1 LRCNPI
7 GGAVQTAFQRCRP
20 SPGPDIKRSVGEG
33 GLTLLQ
39 RHSGRVLA
47 KLFQRRMTVTRRA
60 ILVCCFLCFHRSPAQ
75 GTAKPVKKVAIRGK
89 RSLKSRH
96 ATGHIP
102 PLLPR
107 RTHKASRKNE
117 YLSRSRFQLTYYLR
131 RDDSDFVVLCF
142 AKSEDAD
149 FAKRFEGQRLP
160 SSHRPS

>member
-1 LRCNPI
+1 
-7 GGAVQTAFQRCRP
+7 
-20 SPGPDIKRSVGEG
+20 
-33 GLTLLQ
+33 
-39 RHSGRVLA
+39 
-47 KLFQRRMTVTRRA
+47 MTRRA

-89 RSLKSRH
+89 CSLKSRH

-131 RDDSDFVVLCF
+131 RDDSDFQALRRAAVAFV
-142 AKSEDAD
+142 
-149 FAKRFEGQRLP
+149 P
-160 SSHRPS
+160 STILKTSGATQGRPLIAVPT

>member
-1 LRCNPI
+1 MTRHVALPAGKVRP
-7 GGAVQTAFQRCRP
+7 QEQR
-20 SPGPDIKRSVGEG
+20 GDIC
-33 GLTLLQ
+33 
-39 RHSGRVLA
+39 A
-47 KLFQRRMTVTRRA
+47 A
-60 ILVCCFLCFHRSPAQ
+60 ILPSHRSPAH

-89 RSLKSRH
+89 CSLKSRH

-142 AKSEDAD
+142 AKDTRKSNCYY
-149 FAKRFEGQRLP
+149 FGRGMMI
-160 SSHRPS
+160 